1 LFSKKAGSVKMD
13 EYDVAIIGAGPA
25 GSSAAFYA
33 ARTGLRVLIV
43 DKRKTIGEPVQ
54 CGEFIPTTKEMEN
67 MFPRVKNQSELFNI
81 DNSLIKM
88 ETNKIKVISPKMR
101 EYEIAF
107 EGFTVDRGFFDKYLV
122 KKATDA
128 GVELRTNTKFISFN
142 GNRVKLDKGEI
153 ETKVIVGADGYASN
167 VAKSA
172 KMKVVDLLCPCILGQ
187 VEGEFEPTIEMFFGS
202 IAPGGYAWVIPKKN
216 SANVGL
222 GIQKTSNIFLRNML
236 NKFLK
241 LRKLK
246 DIHTLSRG
254 FVPISGPIPQTV
266 KKNVIIVGDAAGQ
279 VMATNGGGIPISM
292 ICGRIAGNVIS
303 EHIKNKVPLE
313 QYEKQWRKA
322 VDPELKNA
330 LKIKKMFDKVFKR
343 NFTLEF
349 AMKMIGSKRIER
361 AIKCKSIFKKV

>member
-1 LFSKKAGSVKMD
+1 MD

-25 GSSAAFYA
+25 GSSTAFYA

-43 DKRKTIGEPVQ
+43 DQRKSIGEPVQ
-54 CGEFIPTTKEMEN
+54 CGEFIPTTKEMES

-81 DNSLIKM
+81 DDSLIKM
-88 ETNKIKVISPKMR
+88 RTNKIKYISPKMK

-107 EGFTVDRGFFDKYLV
+107 EGFTVDRRFFDKYLV

-128 GVELRTNTKFISFN
+128 GAELRTSTKFLSLN
-142 GNRVKLDKGEI
+142 CNRVELDKGEI
-153 ETKVIVGADGYASN
+153 ETKVIVGADGFASN

-172 KMKVVDLLCPCILGQ
+172 GMKVVDLLCPCILGQ
-187 VEGEFEPTIEMFFGS
+187 VEGEFEPIVEMFFGS

-222 GIQKTSNIFLRNML
+222 GIQKTSNIALRKIL

-246 DIHTLSRG
+246 DIHTISVG

-266 KKNVIIVGDAAGQ
+266 KNNVIIVGDAAGQ

-292 ICGRIAGNVIS
+292 ICGRLAGNVIS
-303 EHIKNKVPLE
+303 EHIKNNVLLE
-313 QYEKQWRKA
+313 QYEKQWRNA
-322 VDPELKNA
+322 VGPELKNA
-330 LKIKKMFDKVFKR
+330 LEIKKMFDKVFKR

-349 AMKMIGSKRIER
+349 AMKIMGSKRMKR
-361 AIKCKSIFKKV
+361 AIKCKPIFKK

>member
-128 GVELRTNTKFISFN
+128 GAELRTNTKFLSFN

>member
-1 LFSKKAGSVKMD
+1 MD
-13 EYDVAIIGAGPA
+13 EYDVTIIGAGPA
-25 GSSAAFYA
+25 GSSTAFYA

-43 DKRKTIGEPVQ
+43 DQRKSIGEPVQ
-54 CGEFIPTTKEMEN
+54 CGEFIPTTKEMEG

-81 DNSLIKM
+81 DDSLIKM
-88 ETNKIKVISPKMR
+88 RTNKIKCISPKMK

-107 EGFTVDRGFFDKYLV
+107 EGFTVDRRFFDKYLV

-128 GVELRTNTKFISFN
+128 GAELRTSTKFLSLN
-142 GNRVKLDKGEI
+142 WNRVELDKGEI
-153 ETKVIVGADGYASN
+153 ETKVIVGADGYESN

-172 KMKVVDLLCPCILGQ
+172 GMKVVDLLCPCILGQ
-187 VEGEFEPTIEMFFGS
+187 VEGEFEPIVEMFFGS

-222 GIQKTSNIFLRNML
+222 GIQKTSNIALRNML

-246 DIHTLSRG
+246 DIHTLSMG

-266 KKNVIIVGDAAGQ
+266 KNNVIIVGDAAGQ

-292 ICGRIAGNVIS
+292 ICGRLAGNVIS
-303 EHIKNKVPLE
+303 EHIKKKVPLE
-313 QYEKQWRKA
+313 QYEKQWRNA
-322 VDPELKNA
+322 VGPELKKS
-330 LKIKKMFDKVFKR
+330 LEIKKMFDKVFKR

-349 AMKMIGSKRIER
+349 AMKIMGSKRMER
-361 AIKCKSIFKKV
+361 AIKCKSIFKK